1 MTNTKSSKVSG
12 SSVDIH
18 AIWVGMGSID
28 RFRPQAYGYT
38 SRCRVLLRDGWISI
52 NVIKGLGLAS
62 EGVAADYECW
72 LKAGLA
78 CEAERAAEA
87 ARGRDAEAA
96 VVVGSSPA
104 RLLRD
109 AYRAMSL
116 KHHPDHGGDVK
127 SQVVITEFY
136 EMLKSAFESL

>member
-1 MTNTKSSKVSG
+1 MSG
-12 SSVDIH
+12 VDIQ
-18 AIWVGMGSID
+18 ATWVGAGSID
-28 RFRPQAYGYT
+28 RLRPQAYGYT

-52 NVIKGLGLAS
+52 NVSKGLALAS

-78 CEAERAAEA
+78 REAERVADRARAADAEKVAEA
-87 ARGRDAEAA
+87 ANMSG
-96 VVVGSSPA
+96 PA